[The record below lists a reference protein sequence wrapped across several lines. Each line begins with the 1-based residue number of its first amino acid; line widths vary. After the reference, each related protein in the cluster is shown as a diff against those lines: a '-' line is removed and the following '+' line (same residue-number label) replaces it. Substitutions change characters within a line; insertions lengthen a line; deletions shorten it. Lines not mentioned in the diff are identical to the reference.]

1 MVTTMKGNKK
11 VKKKVE
17 PMKGRTAA
25 MKIEKAL
32 KKVRQQE
39 KHG

>member
-1 MVTTMKGNKK
+1 MKGNKK
-11 VKKKVE
+11 VKKKPT

-32 KKVRQQE
+32 KRVKAQE
-39 KHG
+39 NHPGSR

>member
-1 MVTTMKGNKK
+1 MKGNKK
-11 VKKKVE
+11 VKKKTT

-32 KKVRQQE
+32 KRVKAQE
-39 KHG
+39 NRPGSR